1 MNTAHQYYSPP
12 HTEPSTIPFNLANY
26 FSNIISDPTLSKN
39 ASATLIQLTLSA
51 GRKGY
56 CELLIYSI
64 SVKVKSSRT
73 QTKLYLKELQ
83 DKKRIKIIY
92 RTGRSS
98 IYQILDI
105 LPEKVGPS
113 RFSDYIK
120 DIKKRKN
127 QRSER
132 TNVVLNFPEKTK
144 PAAHSESET
153 TEQFIETEPSPI
165 LAEDNNINITKP
177 VNNTGPAIQKPILH
191 QSTKPIKTYSNVVD
205 MTLVQEILQIT
216 NDKKSLNCFIK
227 IVKNCP
233 EDIIFAAL
241 SSLKIA
247 MEENYI
253 LRPGAYFVS
262 TIKSYYPDIFNSQK
276 NAPVTP
282 PTKNNSSVVPLGT
295 SKEQYLEPEDNII
308 PASPEIV
315 KEAISAIKSILDK
328 PRCNML
334 MPGGKKSGKVI
345 IQNH

>member
-1 MNTAHQYYSPP
+1 MNTAHQYYNSH
-12 HTEPSTIPFNLANY
+12 HTEPSTIHFNLANY
-26 FSNIISDPTLSKN
+26 ISNIISDPTLSKN

-105 LPEKVGPS
+105 LPENVGPS
-113 RFSDYIK
+113 RFSDYIQ

-132 TNVVLNFPEKTK
+132 TNVICNFPEKTK
-144 PAAHSESET
+144 PAAHSESES
-153 TEQFIETEPSPI
+153 TEQIIETEPPSA
-165 LAEDNNINITKP
+165 LATDNKIIIKNSIQPSNIE
-177 VNNTGPAIQKPILH
+177 VQ
-191 QSTKPIKTYSNVVD
+191 KPIKTSSNVVD
-205 MTLVQEILQIT
+205 INLLKEILQIT
-216 NDKKSLNCFIK
+216 GDKKSVGCFIK
-227 IVKNCP
+227 IVKNVP
-233 EDIIFAAL
+233 KNIIYAAL

-253 LRPGAYFVS
+253 SRPGGYFVQ
-262 TIKSYYPDIFNSQK
+262 TIKNYYPDVFSSPK
-276 NAPVTP
+276 TCPERP
-282 PTKNNSSVVPLGT
+282 LTKNNNIVVPPGT
-295 SKEQYLEPEDNII
+295 SKKQCFEQDNII
-308 PASPEIV
+308 PASPEV
-315 KEAISAIKSILDK
+315 ALEAIGKIKLILNKPGITSA
-328 PRCNML
+328 RRT
-334 MPGGKKSGKVI
+334 
-345 IQNH
+345 